1 MRQCARRKSPADEG
15 QFATTGTAMIELKN
29 LSMTYVLDHV
39 KVEVLGGIDLAIED
53 GESVAVVGP
62 SGSGKTT
69 LLLLLA
75 GLERPSVGEVC
86 IDGIAMAELGADDLA
101 DLRRDRLGI
110 IFQSFHLVPSLTALG
125 NVALP
130 LEIAGRADA
139 RDMSLKMLDQ
149 VGLLQRQAHYPSQL
163 SGGEQQRVAICRA
176 LVHSP
181 TLLLADEP
189 TGNLDKHTG
198 EKVGDTLFGLHT
210 QLGATLIVAT
220 HDERMAR
227 RCDRLLHLDEGK
239 LLERQADELF

>member
-1 MRQCARRKSPADEG
+1 MV
-15 QFATTGTAMIELKN
+15 ELKN
-29 LSMTYVLDHV
+29 LSMTYALDDV
-39 KVEVLGGIDLAIED
+39 KVEVLREINLTIED
-53 GESVAVVGP
+53 GESVAIVGP

-75 GLERPSVGEVC
+75 GLERPGGGEIY
-86 IDGIAMAELGADDLA
+86 IDGIALSALNVDDLA
-101 DLRRDRLGI
+101 DLRRDQLGI

-130 LEIAGRADA
+130 LEIAGRPDA
-139 RDMSLKMLDQ
+139 RETSLRMLDK
-149 VGLLQRQAHYPSQL
+149 VGLIQRQAHYPGQL
-163 SGGEQQRVAICRA
+163 SGGEQQRVAISRA

-198 EKVGDTLFGLHT
+198 EKVGGTLFDLHA
-210 QLGATLIVAT
+210 QFGATLILAT

-227 RCDRLLHLDEGK
+227 RCGRLLHLDEGK
-239 LLERQADELF
+239 LLERQADEVF

>member
-1 MRQCARRKSPADEG
+1 MSAGGAPGD
-15 QFATTGTAMIELKN
+15 AMIELRN
-29 LSMTYVLDHV
+29 LSMGYALDGAQVDVLRAV
-39 KVEVLGGIDLAIED
+39 DLTIND
-53 GESVAVVGP
+53 GESIAIVGP

-75 GLERPSVGEVC
+75 GLEQPAGGEIR
-86 IDGIAMAELGADDLA
+86 IDGISLDELSVDALA

-139 RDMSLKMLDQ
+139 RERSLKMLDQ
-149 VGLLQRQAHYPSQL
+149 VALLPRQAHYPSQL
-163 SGGEQQRVAICRA
+163 SGGEQQRVAIARA

-198 EKVGDTLFGLHT
+198 EKVGDTLFDLQAKIGS
-210 QLGATLIVAT
+210 TLILAT

-227 RCDRLLHLDEGK
+227 RCGRLLHLDEGK
-239 LLERQADELF
+239 LLEKQADAIF

>member
-1 MRQCARRKSPADEG
+1 MRCFGD
-15 QFATTGTAMIELKN
+15 TMIELKK
-29 LSMTYVLDHV
+29 LSMNYALDEA
-39 KVEVLGGIDLAIED
+39 KVEVLREIDLTIED
-53 GESVAVVGP
+53 GESIAVVGP

-75 GLERPSVGEVC
+75 GLERPGSGEVR
-86 IDGIAMAELGADDLA
+86 IDGIDLEALSTDALA
-101 DLRRDRLGI
+101 DLRRDRVGI

-139 RDMSLKMLDQ
+139 RERARDMLEQ
-149 VGLLQRQAHYPSQL
+149 VGLLQRQAHYPSQM
-163 SGGEQQRVAICRA
+163 SGGEQQRVAISRA

-198 EKVGDTLFGLHT
+198 EKVGDTLFKLHA
-210 QLGATLIVAT
+210 QVGSTLIMAT

-227 RCDRLLHLDEGK
+227 RCGRLLHLDEGK
-239 LLERQADELF
+239 LLEKQADAIF

>member
-1 MRQCARRKSPADEG
+1 
-15 QFATTGTAMIELKN
+15 MIELKR
-29 LSMTYVLDHV
+29 LSMAYNVEGVQLDVLR
-39 KVEVLGGIDLAIED
+39 EIGLSIED
-53 GESVAVVGP
+53 GESVAIVGP

-75 GLERPSVGEVC
+75 GLEQPLAGEILLDHVSL
-86 IDGIAMAELGADDLA
+86 AELDADALA

-139 RDMSLKMLDQ
+139 RERSMKMLEQ
-149 VGLLQRQAHYPSQL
+149 VGLASRQAHYPSQL
-163 SGGEQQRVAICRA
+163 SGGEQQRVAISRA

-198 EKVGDTLFGLHT
+198 EKVGDILFALHA
-210 QLGATLIVAT
+210 QVGSTLILAT

-239 LLERQADELF
+239 LIEKGADAIFN